1 MTNWF
6 QKKLY
11 NFNFFRQFQNSGM
24 ADATKAEF
32 IVRTVIL
39 QCKFLPLL
47 KINSSKRNFQAI
59 SISDVIIMVLMILL
73 VLMLDSPFWILKK
86 KANKSQITG
95 SPAVHC
101 SILTMTELLNL
112 ILLYSFQ
119 INQFCDIF
127 SSLSS
132 FYIVGRKLFSYKRG
146 NSEKKKKNE
155 VLKKKSG
162 VHSRHANAP
171 LK

>member
-1 MTNWF
+1 
-6 QKKLY
+6 
-11 NFNFFRQFQNSGM
+11 M
-24 ADATKAEF
+24 ADAAKAEV

-59 SISDVIIMVLMILL
+59 SISDVMIMVLMINLSARFTFL
-73 VLMLDSPFWILKK
+73 NLKK

-95 SPAVHC
+95 LPAVHC

-119 INQFCDIF
+119 IHQFCDIF
-127 SSLSS
+127 PSLSS

-146 NSEKKKKNE
+146 NSEKKKKRGT
-155 VLKKKSG
+155 KY
-162 VHSRHANAP
+162 
-171 LK
+171 